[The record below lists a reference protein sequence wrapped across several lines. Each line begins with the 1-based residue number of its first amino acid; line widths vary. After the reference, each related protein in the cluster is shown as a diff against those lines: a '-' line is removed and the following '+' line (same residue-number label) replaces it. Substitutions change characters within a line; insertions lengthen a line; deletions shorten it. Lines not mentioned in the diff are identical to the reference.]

1 MAASTVEG
9 LLLRAPRFRAYFVL
23 CAFALFLAACKEA
36 APKLTGNHASP
47 ETAYELGVDKTVSG
61 VFDGAD
67 ASIFIRVRLKEAAML
82 RAELSAARGVDSS
95 LAVFNPP
102 DKLMFEVDDA
112 GSSLPEEITPVF
124 LPAGDTLIRLR
135 GKGGEQSAFT
145 FFYRTFQP
153 PSDIEHEPN
162 NSAATANTITGLHM
176 AGFYGPE
183 FDRRGPL
190 REREKDCFVKEN
202 TDTEKKALQIKLTG
216 VDGILSSLTLRDAAD
231 KELLRQEATAAGAP
245 LFVGPVSVPSGKFYI
260 CVAAVTTMR
269 KQSRDYYDL
278 TLTFAAPTQK
288 GEIEPN
294 DSPGTASAILED
306 QIEGVISTFT
316 DSDYFS
322 YRNRREYPVSLRIEL
337 ESASQGSLSLSTV
350 KTGQALQL
358 FEDSAA
364 KTEVAENIR
373 LEAGE
378 GVIISVKN
386 RAKLKKKNFK
396 PTPYTLKLQET
407 QASDEN
413 ETEPNHTIDRAD
425 GLVDLT
431 QKWGF
436 INPVGDVDYYRIKL
450 SASAERVLTLE
461 SKIDCK
467 VRLEHLRG
475 GKSVAVQSA
484 PQNVQYKALFEKDDV
499 VKVQCVGQKS
509 NPAERAY
516 RIALTEP

>member
-1 MAASTVEG
+1 MAAATVWG
-9 LLLRAPRFRAYFVL
+9 LMPRKAL
-23 CAFALFLAACKEA
+23 CVFAFLIFSGCKES
-36 APKLTGNHASP
+36 APKLTGAHSTP
-47 ETAYELGVDKTVSG
+47 ETAYDLAVDKTVSG

-67 ASIFIRVRLKEAAML
+67 SSIFIRVRLKEGAML
-82 RAELSAARGVDSS
+82 RAELSAARGVDTS

-102 DKLMFEVDDA
+102 DKLLFEVDDA
-112 GSSLPEEITPVF
+112 GSSLPEEIAPVF
-124 LPAGDTLIRLR
+124 LPGGDTLIRLR

-145 FFYRTFQP
+145 FFYRTFQA
-153 PSDIEHEPN
+153 PSDIEREPN
-162 NSAATANTITGLHM
+162 NSAASANSMAGLHA

-183 FDRRGPL
+183 FDRRGQV

-202 TDTEKKALQIKLTG
+202 TDTENKVLHIKLTG
-216 VDGILSSLTLRDAAD
+216 VEGILSSVTLKDAAD

-245 LFVGPVSVPSGKFYI
+245 LFVGPVALPAGKFYV

-278 TLTFAAPTQK
+278 TLSFGAATQK

-294 DSPGTASAILED
+294 DSPGTASAIPED
-306 QIEGVISTFT
+306 QIEGVISSFT
-316 DSDYFS
+316 DGDYFT
-322 YRNRREYPVSLRIEL
+322 YRNRREYPVSLRVEL
-337 ESASQGSLSLSTV
+337 ESASAGVLSLSTA

-364 KTEVAENIR
+364 KSEVAENIR

-386 RAKLKKKNFK
+386 RTKLKKKNFK
-396 PTPYTLKLQET
+396 STPYTLKLQET

-413 ETEPNHTIDRAD
+413 ETEPNHTVDRAD

-436 INPVGDVDYYRIKL
+436 INPVGDVDYYRLKL
-450 SASAERVLTLE
+450 SAPAERILTLE

-467 VRLEHLRG
+467 IRLEHLRG
-475 GKSVAVQSA
+475 AKSLAVQSA
-484 PQNVQYKALFEKDDV
+484 PQNVRYKALFEKDDV